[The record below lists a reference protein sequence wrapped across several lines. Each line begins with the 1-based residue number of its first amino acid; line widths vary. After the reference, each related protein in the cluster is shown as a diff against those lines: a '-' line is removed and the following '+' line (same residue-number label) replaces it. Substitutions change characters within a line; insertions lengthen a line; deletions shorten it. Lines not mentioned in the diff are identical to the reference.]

1 MRPYK
6 GTGTLP
12 GARSP
17 TSRPGWS
24 ATCAS
29 RRTSS
34 SRGTSRRWTT
44 GGTVGPEHPIKV
56 AKQVSGDHTI
66 LTRTLRAA
74 QGILDEATGDSA
86 AVRRAVL
93 ERLEVFS
100 RLKGVLEHHTRREQR
115 DFYPVLDDALSAEER
130 ARWARLLA
138 EAVAPR

>member
-1 MRPYK
+1 M
-6 GTGTLP
+6 
-12 GARSP
+12 
-17 TSRPGWS
+17 
-24 ATCAS
+24 
-29 RRTSS
+29 
-34 SRGTSRRWTT
+34 
-44 GGTVGPEHPIKV
+44 